1 MKVYLLTVS
10 FSLTPVIEVK
20 EVEAIKV
27 TGGRIYFSDRRW
39 AARHSGHVWE
49 TMDACYDDEEEALAS
64 AGRFAA
70 QLLLHTEEA
79 LAKAEELSQ
88 KYPTIEQTPCL

>member
-1 MKVYLLTVS
+1 MQVYLLTAS
-10 FSLTPVIEVK
+10 YSLSPTIKVE
-20 EVEAIKV
+20 EVEV
-27 TGGRIYFSDRRW
+27 TKIIGGRVYFSDRRW

-49 TMDACYDDEEEALAS
+49 TMDAYYDDEEEALAS

>member
-1 MKVYLLTVS
+1 
-10 FSLTPVIEVK
+10 
-20 EVEAIKV
+20 
-27 TGGRIYFSDRRW
+27 
-39 AARHSGHVWE
+39 
-49 TMDACYDDEEEALAS
+49 MDAYYDDEEEALAS